1 MLKANLSKSEIVK
14 IYKKLEE
21 HTSILYKTVW
31 STEESQVALFLIHKE
46 NKASQIRFLIVVILE
61 YDKQIDLRLADV
73 DYMFEFNTDEPAG
86 QLTVFAPETFARRH
100 LDDSI
105 QKEEYRFLIDL
116 SVFPK
121 SLEIEAKC
129 LWCKNT
135 NLYVQEDI
143 LEDGRVTCKDC
154 GEKIYPIKDLL
165 YDYHS

>member
-1 MLKANLSKSEIVK
+1 MLKANLSKSEIIK

-21 HTSILYKTVW
+21 HPSILYRSVW
-31 STEESQVALFLIHKE
+31 STQESQVALFLIYKE
-46 NKASQIRFLIVVILE
+46 NKTSQIRFLIAVILE
-61 YDKQIDLRLADV
+61 YGKHIDLRLAEI
-73 DYMFEFNTDEPAG
+73 DYMFELDTDEPAG
-86 QLTVFAPETFARRH
+86 QITIFAPETFTRRH

-105 QKEEYRFLIDL
+105 QREEYRLLIDL

-135 NLYVQEDI
+135 SLYAKEDI
-143 LEDGRVTCKDC
+143 LEDGRVKCKDC
-154 GEKIYPIKDLL
+154 GEKIYPIKDFL